1 MKILIQGFKSMIP
14 IIPGIIPFGA
24 VMGSVSSEAG
34 LSFFQTVMMNVLV
47 FAGAAQLAALDL
59 MKMETPVI
67 IVLITGL
74 IINLRFLLYSAAYS
88 PVMQKSKL
96 ISRVFNSYFLTDQS
110 YAVMSANEHRLS
122 SNDQKIQFYL
132 GAAVCM
138 YIVWQISV
146 IAGFVFGNFAPKSWA
161 LEYAIPLSFV
171 SLLIPSLK
179 NNKYVIVALFSAVTS
194 ILLRPMTYNLG
205 LIITASLS
213 ILLGIYLSRK
223 KKVL

>member
-1 MKILIQGFKSMIP
+1 MIP

-47 FAGAAQLAALDL
+47 FAGAAQLAAVDL
-59 MKMETPVI
+59 MKTETPVI

-74 IINLRFLLYSAAYS
+74 IINLRFILYSAAYS

-96 ISRVFNSYFLTDQS
+96 LSRVYNSYFLTDQS

-138 YIVWQISV
+138 WFFWQISV
-146 IAGFVFGNFAPKSWA
+146 IAGFIFGNFAPKSWA
-161 LEYAIPLSFV
+161 LEYAIPLSFIC
-171 SLLIPSLK
+171 LLIPSIK
-179 NNKYVIVALFSAVTS
+179 NKNYVIVAIFSAVLS
-194 ILLRPMTYNLG
+194 VLLRPMPYNLG
-205 LIITASLS
+205 LIATASLS

-223 KKVL
+223 KSAI